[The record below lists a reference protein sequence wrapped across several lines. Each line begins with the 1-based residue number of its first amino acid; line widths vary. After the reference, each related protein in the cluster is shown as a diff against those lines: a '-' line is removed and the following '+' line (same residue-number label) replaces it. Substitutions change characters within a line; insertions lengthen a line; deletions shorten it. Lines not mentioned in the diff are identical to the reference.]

1 VQGGKTM
8 QKQIIQ
14 NWNQYCI
21 DENFVGLGSTRKVY
35 RILDYVIKVHL
46 HPIGY
51 KQSKNEIEIYT
62 SMADKGL
69 DRLFAQTYYVDEFIS
84 VQKYYK
90 PLELKNNQSYEVK
103 VEENRRL
110 IPNLFDE
117 VLEILDKNFD
127 CFDLID
133 SSNYGLNND
142 DKLVFIDY
150 GMTKKL
156 YEKEWIPLAEEGIL
170 PQIHFD
176 FCIICGLEKELR
188 MYGDYDKDKRCYEC
202 GKE

>member
-1 VQGGKTM
+1 M

>member
-1 VQGGKTM
+1 M
-8 QKQIIQ
+8 HKQIIQ
-14 NWNQYCI
+14 NWNQYCR
-21 DENFVGLGSTRKVY
+21 DENFVGIGSTRKVY
-35 RILDYVIKVHL
+35 RVLDYVIKVHL

-51 KQSKNEIEIYT
+51 KQSINELEIYT

-142 DKLVFIDY
+142 GKLVFIDY

-156 YEKEWIPLAEEGIL
+156 YEKEWVPLAEGGIL
-170 PQIHFD
+170 PQIHCD
-176 FCIICGLEKELR
+176 FCIVCGLEKELR
-188 MYGDYDKDKRCYEC
+188 MYGDDDKDKRCYDC

>member
-1 VQGGKTM
+1 M

-35 RILDYVIKVHL
+35 RVLDYVIKVHL

-51 KQSKNEIEIYT
+51 KQSKNELEIYT

-142 DKLVFIDY
+142 GKLVFIDY

-156 YEKEWIPLAEEGIL
+156 YEKEWVPLAEVGIL

-188 MYGDYDKDKRCYEC
+188 MYGDDDKDKRCYDC

>member
-1 VQGGKTM
+1 M

-35 RILDYVIKVHL
+35 RVLDYVIKVHL

-51 KQSKNEIEIYT
+51 KQSKNELEIYT

-117 VLEILDKNFD
+117 VLEILDKNFE

-142 DKLVFIDY
+142 GKLVFIDY

-156 YEKEWIPLAEEGIL
+156 YEKEWVPLAEVGIL

-176 FCIICGLEKELR
+176 FCIICRLEKELR
-188 MYGDYDKDKRCYEC
+188 MYGDDDKDKRCYDC

>member
-1 VQGGKTM
+1 M

-35 RILDYVIKVHL
+35 RVLDYVIKVHL

-51 KQSKNEIEIYT
+51 KQSKNELEIYT

-117 VLEILDKNFD
+117 VLEILDKNFE

-142 DKLVFIDY
+142 GKLVFIDY

-156 YEKEWIPLAEEGIL
+156 YEKEWVPLAEVGIL

-188 MYGDYDKDKRCYEC
+188 MYGDDDKDKRCYDC

>member
-1 VQGGKTM
+1 M

-35 RILDYVIKVHL
+35 RVLDYVIKVHL

-51 KQSKNEIEIYT
+51 KQSKNELEIYT

-142 DKLVFIDY
+142 GKLVFIDY

-156 YEKEWIPLAEEGIL
+156 YEKEWVPLAEVGIL

-188 MYGDYDKDKRCYEC
+188 MYGEDDKDKRCYDC

>member
-1 VQGGKTM
+1 M

-35 RILDYVIKVHL
+35 RVLDYVIKVHL

>member
-1 VQGGKTM
+1 M
-8 QKQIIQ
+8 HKQIIQ

-35 RILDYVIKVHL
+35 RVLDYVVKVHL

-51 KQSKNEIEIYT
+51 KQSKNELEIYT

-142 DKLVFIDY
+142 GKLVFIDY

-156 YEKEWIPLAEEGIL
+156 YEKEWVPLAEEGIL

-188 MYGDYDKDKRCYEC
+188 MYGDDDKDKRCYDC